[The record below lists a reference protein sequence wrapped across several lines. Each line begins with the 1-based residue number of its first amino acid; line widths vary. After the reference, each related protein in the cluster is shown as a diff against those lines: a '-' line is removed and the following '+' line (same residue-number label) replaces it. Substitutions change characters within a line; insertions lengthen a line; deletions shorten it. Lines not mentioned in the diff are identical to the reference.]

1 MAVSAQSTT
10 PEQGPPTK
18 AAPSARAAVVTV
30 ALGIFTLMTTELL
43 PAGLLGPIGAD
54 LAVSDGAVA
63 LMVTVPGL
71 VAAVSAPVVTV
82 VLGQWD
88 RRTVLTGLI
97 ALMTAANAV
106 CAWTD
111 QFWVVLAARVLVGV
125 SIGGFWAI
133 AGGLAPRLVS
143 ERHVPRATAIV
154 FGGVSAASVLGVP
167 LGTLLGDL
175 LDWRAAF
182 LAVTGLGL
190 VSFVLLLA
198 LLPPLPTRTALR
210 FADLS
215 ALLRRHGGVRAGLLL
230 TFLLVTGQFCA
241 YTFIRPLLT
250 DVAGLDPALT
260 GVLLL
265 GYGAAGLAGNFLA
278 AAGRDVRRTLFTITA
293 LLTLALAVFVL
304 LGGAPVVAVAAL
316 LLWGLAYGGVSVSLQ
331 TWMLRTAPETTEA
344 ATSLFVCA
352 FNLSIALGALLGGL
366 VADSHSVAATPWLG
380 AAFFVL
386 TATVLAFARP
396 NPR

>member
-1 MAVSAQSTT
+1 MTT
-10 PEQGPPTK
+10 QPNAPEQG
-18 AAPSARAAVVTV
+18 AAAESAPAAWAAVAAV
-30 ALGIFTLMTTELL
+30 ALGIFALMTTELL
-43 PAGLLGPIGAD
+43 PAGLLTPIGAD
-54 LAVSDGAVA
+54 LAVSDGTVA

-71 VAAVSAPVVTV
+71 VAAASAPVVTV
-82 VLGQWD
+82 LLGQWD

-111 QFWVVLAARVLVGV
+111 HLWAVLAARVLVGV
-125 SIGGFWAI
+125 GIGGFWAI
-133 AGGLAPRLVS
+133 AGGLAPRLVPD
-143 ERHVPRATAIV
+143 RHVPRATAVV

-198 LLPPLPTRTALR
+198 LLPPLPARAVLR

-215 ALLRRHGGVRAGLLL
+215 ALLRRHGGVQAGVLI
-230 TFLLVTGQFCA
+230 TFALVTGQFCA
-241 YTFIRPLLT
+241 YTFVRPLLT
-250 DVAGLDPALT
+250 QVAGLDAALT

-265 GYGAAGLAGNFLA
+265 GYGAAGIAGNFLA
-278 AAGRDVRRTLFTITA
+278 AAGRDVRRTLLTITV
-293 LLTLALAVFVL
+293 LLTLALAVFAL
-304 LGGAPVVAVAAL
+304 LGGAPVAAVSAL

-331 TWMLRTAPETTEA
+331 TWMLRTAPAAAEA

-366 VADSHSVAATPWLG
+366 AADALSAAVTPWLG
-380 AAFFVL
+380 AAFLVLAAVVL
-386 TATVLAFARP
+386 TFARP
-396 NPR
+396 TPR

>member
-10 PEQGPPTK
+10 PEQGPPAK
-18 AAPSARAAVVTV
+18 ATPSARAAVVTV

-43 PAGLLGPIGAD
+43 PAGLLSPIGAD

-82 VLGQWD
+82 ILGQWD

-133 AGGLAPRLVS
+133 AGGLAPRLVP

-175 LDWRAAF
+175 LDWRASF
-182 LAVTGLGL
+182 LAVAGLGL

-198 LLPPLPTRTALR
+198 LLPSLPARTALR

-215 ALLRRHGGVRAGLLL
+215 ALLHRHGGVRAGVLL

-250 DVAGLDPALT
+250 DVAGVDPALT

-278 AAGRDVRRTLFTITA
+278 ASGRDVRRTLFTITA

-304 LGGAPVVAVAAL
+304 LGGAPVAAVAAL

-366 VADSHSVAATPWLG
+366 VADSLSVAATPWLG

>member
-1 MAVSAQSTT
+1 MTT
-10 PEQGPPTK
+10 QPTVPDRGEPTR
-18 AAPSARAAVVTV
+18 ATPSAWAAVAAV

-43 PAGLLGPIGAD
+43 PAGLLTPIGAD
-54 LAVSDGAVA
+54 LDVSAGTVA

-71 VAAVSAPVVTV
+71 VAAAAAPVVTV
-82 VLGQWD
+82 LLGQWD
-88 RRTVLTGLI
+88 RRAVLTGLI

-111 QFWVVLAARVLVGV
+111 QFWAVLAARVLVGIG
-125 SIGGFWAI
+125 IGGFWAI
-133 AGGLAPRLVS
+133 AGGLAPRLVP
-143 ERHVPRATAIV
+143 EHHVGRATAIV

-182 LAVTGLGL
+182 LAVAGLGL
-190 VSFVLLLA
+190 VSFLLLLA
-198 LLPPLPTRTALR
+198 LLPPLPARAALR

-215 ALLRRHGGVRAGLLL
+215 ALLRRHGGVQAGLLL
-230 TFLLVTGQFCA
+230 TFGLVTGQFCA
-241 YTFIRPLLT
+241 YTFVRPLLT
-250 DVAGLDPALT
+250 EVAGLDAALT

-265 GYGAAGLAGNFLA
+265 GYGAAGIAGNFLA

-293 LLTLALAVFVL
+293 LLTLALAVFAL

-331 TWMLRTAPETTEA
+331 TWMLRTAPAATEA

-366 VADSHSVAATPWLG
+366 AADAISVAATPWLG
-380 AAFFVL
+380 AVFVVL
-386 TATVLAFARP
+386 AAAVLAFTRP
-396 NPR
+396 DPR

>member
-1 MAVSAQSTT
+1 V
-10 PEQGPPTK
+10 
-18 AAPSARAAVVTV
+18 AAV

-43 PAGLLGPIGAD
+43 PAGLLTPIGAD
-54 LAVSDGAVA
+54 LDVSAGTVA

-71 VAAVSAPVVTV
+71 VAAASAPVVTV
-82 VLGQWD
+82 LLGQWD
-88 RRTVLTGLI
+88 RRAVLTGLV

-106 CAWTD
+106 CAGTD
-111 QFWVVLAARVLVGV
+111 QFWTVLAARFLVGI

-133 AGGLAPRLVS
+133 AGGLAARLVP
-143 ERHVPRATAIV
+143 EHQIPRATAIV

-182 LAVTGLGL
+182 LSVAGLGL
-190 VSFVLLLA
+190 VSFLLLLA
-198 LLPPLPTRTALR
+198 LLPPLPARAALR
-210 FADLS
+210 FADLT
-215 ALLRRHGGVRAGLLL
+215 ALLRRHGGVQTGLLL
-230 TFLLVTGQFCA
+230 TFGLVTGQFCA
-241 YTFIRPLLT
+241 YTLVRPLLT
-250 DVAGLDPALT
+250 EVAGLDAALT

-265 GYGAAGLAGNFLA
+265 GYGAAGIAGNFLA

-293 LLTLALAVFVL
+293 LLTLALTVLVL
-304 LGGAPVVAVAAL
+304 LGGAPVAAVAAL

-331 TWMLRTAPETTEA
+331 TWMLRTAPVAAEA

-366 VADSHSVAATPWLG
+366 AADSLSVVAAPWLG
-380 AAFFVL
+380 AVFVAL
-386 TATVLAFARP
+386 TAAVLAIARP
-396 NPR
+396 EPR